1 MSRTRQ
7 IHNPQKGDSVKN
19 AHIWK
24 HGECRNRRTAW
35 SKITQPWAITTTRR
49 IMQPWRKQALRQTR
63 RRTSTDKRPARLAP
77 PAEAVNRKCSITSS
91 ISYGPGDA
99 PQPAEDPEAV
109 KKLQSGNDPP
119 GRNPKRRGIWPP
131 SDTRG
136 TDADM
141 STTPDRA
148 AAQ

>member
-1 MSRTRQ
+1 M
-7 IHNPQKGDSVKN
+7 VKDNTAMGHHDDQEDN
-19 AHIWK
+19 AAMAEAGPTPNKKAH
-24 HGECRNRRTAW
+24 
-35 SKITQPWAITTTRR
+35 
-49 IMQPWRKQALRQTR
+49 LDRQTPCEVGASR
-63 RRTSTDKRPARLAP
+63 RSRNL
-77 PAEAVNRKCSITSS
+77 KCSITSS